1 MLPRSVWH
9 AACGASSGATA
20 ATAGARCHFELAP
33 MSSNCRL
40 CPRLARMS
48 TGCHIRQ
55 IYPQGTVRYSA
66 SCHIPVPLPLSLSFS
81 FHFVSLP
88 AMAHLTAVVQFQLA
102 AQFAADSPMAI
113 MSIMWHCQPQ
123 QQPRVIP
130 ANAPRQEERDEW
142 VSESRKV
149 IGQHTLVPLNLCNLR
164 LSLSLHF
171 DFYLFPTS

>member
-66 SCHIPVPLPLSLSFS
+66 SCHIPVPLPPLFLSFFLLS
-81 FHFVSLP
+81 FRFSACHGSLDRRRSISISRTIRCGQPDGNYVNHVTLP
-88 AMAHLTAVVQFQLA
+88 ASAA
-102 AQFAADSPMAI
+102 AQGD
-113 MSIMWHCQPQ
+113 
-123 QQPRVIP
+123 PR
-130 ANAPRQEERDEW
+130 
-142 VSESRKV
+142 KC
-149 IGQHTLVPLNLCNLR
+149 T
-164 LSLSLHF
+164 
-171 DFYLFPTS
+171 